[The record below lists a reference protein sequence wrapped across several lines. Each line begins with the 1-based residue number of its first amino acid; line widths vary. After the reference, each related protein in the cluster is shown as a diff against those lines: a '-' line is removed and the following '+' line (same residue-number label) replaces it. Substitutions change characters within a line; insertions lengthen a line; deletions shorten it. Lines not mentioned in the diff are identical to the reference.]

1 MINSKVFPK
10 QKQFCL
16 KMNEADSYWDG
27 FSNIGLILTVLGVN
41 VDNDDKNSMLLSSV
55 ENVSKYMDVAT
66 YLWQAREVFFDDII
80 GLLTGKNQ
88 WVKEQIENVYNINI
102 AIVIGW
108 RWKKWVYK
116 PYASFA
122 GALGTRGEVL

>member
-66 YLWQAREVFFDDII
+66 YL
-80 GLLTGKNQ
+80 
-88 WVKEQIENVYNINI
+88 
-102 AIVIGW
+102 
-108 RWKKWVYK
+108 
-116 PYASFA
+116 
-122 GALGTRGEVL
+122 